1 MSGYPEYYTVVYR
14 NEQRV
19 VILNENPAERV
30 KPVKKKRV
38 RNMAEEA
45 TVEPTFRWKF
55 FLDLVKD
62 ANIIICYYYLFIS
75 TTLS

>member
-55 FLDLVKD
+55 FLDLVEDKEYWR
-62 ANIIICYYYLFIS
+62 NK
-75 TTLS
+75 